1 VKSMKRIPILLTIAL
16 STGLL
21 LAATHTLTAQLPLQQ
36 ADPDLVYVRVAA
48 IERNRNAAVRGLSKE
63 GFKVFEDNVPQ
74 DIVYFSEDT
83 SPFHMGVLIDVNGTS
98 KDDTT
103 RAVSS
108 MTKTGAQG
116 DEFILL
122 ETGKTP
128 LHDAI
133 LQALDALALRGDP
146 GKLAL
151 LVITSKK
158 EPAAYPLAMVRER
171 LKAMDIQL
179 YVTALQIGSD
189 VSSDSDRQ
197 VIRELAERTGGSA
210 YFPSSSF
217 QQADIFKRIVRQLK
231 NQYRIGYR
239 STNKADGKWRKVRI
253 TAEFADP
260 GTGKVSK
267 MDILARQGYYAPT
280 APR

>member
-1 VKSMKRIPILLTIAL
+1 MTRIPILLTIAL
-16 STGLL
+16 STALL
-21 LAATHTLTAQLPLQQ
+21 PAATHSLTAQLPSLQ

-48 IERNRNAAVRGLSKE
+48 IERTRNAAVRGLSKQE
-63 GFKVFEDNVPQ
+63 FKVFEDNVPQ

-83 SPFHMGVLIDVNGTS
+83 LPLRMGVLTDVSGTS
-98 KDDTT
+98 KDDTI

-108 MTKTGAQG
+108 MTKSGAKG

-133 LQALDALALRGDP
+133 LQALDALALRGDQ

-171 LKAMDIQL
+171 LKALDVQL
-179 YVTALQIGSD
+179 YVTALQTGSD

-217 QQADIFKRIVRQLK
+217 DQADIFKKIVRQLK
-231 NQYRIGYR
+231 NQYLIGYR
-239 STNKADGKWRKVRI
+239 SSNLAMDGKWRKVKI
-253 TAEFADP
+253 TAEYLDKK
-260 GTGKVSK
+260 TGKVSK
-267 MDILARQGYYAPT
+267 MDILARPGYYAPK
-280 APR
+280 AVK